1 MSVTCSNCQ
10 HTTDEGVF
18 CIHCGAKLPEK
29 IEGEARSSQ
38 PLSSSQQVP
47 YGEGQLNQG
56 AEPTSHS
63 ILTKE
68 RMQKASESSKMYASY
83 VMDNIR
89 SPYQRLQAISQ
100 SHLIQALITMG
111 IYALLIP
118 LIMYIQLQSSIGM
131 FGDVPF
137 FKTVVK
143 PFLGY
148 IVFLLL
154 IGTIT
159 YGVIVL
165 NRYQVSYTAVIARFG
180 TILLPFVGLLI
191 IAILMSLLSIGMS
204 MLPLLIAFTGA
215 IFVAPLLVFLSYHV
229 PGRERIDLMYSIL
242 LIIVGAY
249 VTIRIMSEVLLS
261 FVGQLLRF

>member
-29 IEGEARSSQ
+29 IQGEIGSSQ
-38 PLSSSQQVP
+38 PLSSSQGVP
-47 YGEGQLNQG
+47 YGQAQFNQG
-56 AEPTSHS
+56 TEPTSNS
-63 ILTKE
+63 MLTKE
-68 RMQKASESSKMYASY
+68 RMQKASESSKMYVSY

-89 SPYQRLQAISQ
+89 SPYQRLQTISQ
-100 SHLIQALITMG
+100 SHLIQALVTMG

-118 LIMYIQLQSSIGM
+118 LILYIQLQSSIGL

-137 FKTVVK
+137 FETVVK

-148 IVFLLL
+148 VVFLLL

-159 YGVIVL
+159 FGVIVL
-165 NRYQVSYTAVIARFG
+165 NRYQASFSEVIARFG

-191 IAILMSLLSIGMS
+191 LAILMSLLNIGMF
-204 MLPLLIAFTGA
+204 MLLLLIAFTGA
-215 IFVAPLLVFLSYHV
+215 IFVAPLLVLLSYHE

-249 VTIRIMSEVLLS
+249 VTIRIMSGVLLP
-261 FVGQLLRF
+261 FVGQLFRF